1 MFGAKNFYED
11 DLGLSIRKKMRE
23 LDLRDCDPQIELIPR
38 RYPLPVDQEDEN
50 WIEKMYEA

>member
-1 MFGAKNFYED
+1 MFGAKRFYED